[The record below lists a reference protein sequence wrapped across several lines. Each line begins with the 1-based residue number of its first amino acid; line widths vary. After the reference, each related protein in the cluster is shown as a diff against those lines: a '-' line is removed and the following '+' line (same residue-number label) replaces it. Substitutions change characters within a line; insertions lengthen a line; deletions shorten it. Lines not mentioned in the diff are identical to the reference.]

1 MIARRHP
8 QIDHL
13 YRVLRLGGML
23 IVGGCATAP
32 AALTCAAG
40 QQVMLLA
47 ELLFGR
53 NVGDR
58 MGVSERSFA
67 AFVDEEVTPR
77 FPGGLTILDAKGQ
90 YRDMAR
96 GAIVREPSKVIVIAV
111 KDEEQTRQSLAA
123 IAEAYKRR
131 FDQQSV
137 GMILRPACV
146 SF

>member
-1 MIARRHP
+1 MHSTQPIEEVRP
-8 QIDHL
+8 KC
-13 YRVLRLGGML
+13 LGKR
-23 IVGGCATAP
+23 P
-32 AALTCAAG
+32 DQPFG

-90 YRDMAR
+90 YRDTAR

>member
-1 MIARRHP
+1 MIAPRHRLL
-8 QIDHL
+8 DSL
-13 YRVLRLGGML
+13 CRLLRLGGML

-32 AALTCAAG
+32 ALTCAAG
-40 QQVMLLA
+40 EQGMLVA

-53 NVGDR
+53 NIGDR
-58 MGVSERSFA
+58 TGVSERSFA

-77 FPGGLTILDAKGQ
+77 FPSGLTILDGRGQ
-90 YRDMAR
+90 YRDTGR
-96 GAIVREPSKVIVIAV
+96 GAIVREPSKVILIAV
-111 KDEEQTRQSLAA
+111 KDEEQTRRSLAA
-123 IAEAYKRR
+123 VAEAYKRR